1 MNIGYRHFMYF
12 LKWSFGLP
20 GFALMLVLWSCQV
33 FAQNTQPPGVKNYEV
48 RTIARNSVNF
58 ELGGNGFI
66 YTLNYD
72 RLFFQ
77 SDYYKSGIRIGFGVM
92 PLASTVDQ
100 SGRAVVFIPVEYNSL
115 FGLKKHHLEVSVGA
129 TYTTFIQ
136 GSEFWMTGRVGYRI
150 QGEKGGFFFR
160 AGMVLMY
167 LPYANPQLWTNPTND
182 FLFPMP
188 AVAWG
193 FSIK

>member
-1 MNIGYRHFMYF
+1 MKVERKYF
-12 LKWSFGLP
+12 LIFLNWFICQLL
-20 GFALMLVLWSCQV
+20 FACTLLLISCQI
-33 FAQNTQPPGVKNYEV
+33 FAQNTSTPGVKNYEV
-48 RTIARNSVNF
+48 RTISRNSVNF
-58 ELGGNGFI
+58 ELGGNGFV

-77 SDYYKSGIRIGFGVM
+77 SDYYKSGIRIGFGVL
-92 PLASTVDQ
+92 PFASQVDE

-129 TYTTFIQ
+129 TYTTFVQ
-136 GSEFWMTGRVGYRI
+136 GSEFWMTGRVGYRM

-167 LPYANPQLWTNPTND
+167 LPYANPQVWVNPTND

>member
-1 MNIGYRHFMYF
+1 MKIDCRHFLDF
-12 LKWSFGLP
+12 LNRPNSHLGC
-20 GFALMLVLWSCQV
+20 ACILMFLSCQL
-33 FAQNTQPPGVKNYEV
+33 FAQNTPSPGVKNYEV

-77 SDYYKSGIRIGFGVM
+77 SDYYKSGIRIGFGVL
-92 PLASTVDQ
+92 PLASTVDE
-100 SGRAVVFIPVEYNSL
+100 SGRAVMFIPVEYNSL
-115 FGLKKHHLEVSVGA
+115 FGLKKHYLEVSIGA
-129 TYTTFIQ
+129 TYTTFVQ
-136 GSEFWMTGRVGYRI
+136 GSEFWMTGRVGYRM

-160 AGMVLMY
+160 TGMVLMY
-167 LPYANPQLWTNPTND
+167 LPYANPQLWTRPTND

>member
-1 MNIGYRHFMYF
+1 MEINWR
-12 LKWSFGLP
+12 
-20 GFALMLVLWSCQV
+20 LVLDLFLPLLWRLGLLVCLLILSIQLA
-33 FAQNTQPPGVKNYEV
+33 AQNKTQLGVKNYEV

-77 SDYYKSGIRIGFGVM
+77 SDYYKSGIRVGFGVL
-92 PLASTVDQ
+92 PLASQ
-100 SGRAVVFIPVEYNSL
+100 IEESGRAVVFIPIEYNSL
-115 FGLKKHHLEVSVGA
+115 FGLKKHHLEVSVGV
-129 TYTTFIQ
+129 TYTTFVP
-136 GSEFWMTGRVGYRI
+136 GSEFWITGRVGYRI
-150 QGEKGGFFFR
+150 QGENGGFFFR

-167 LPYANPQLWTNPTND
+167 LPYANALYWTSPTND
-182 FLFPMP
+182 IIFPMP

>member
-1 MNIGYRHFMYF
+1 MVYRKMRFIELSSLSYC
-12 LKWSFGLP
+12 KWVFFFNVLLLSFTLN
-20 GFALMLVLWSCQV
+20 
-33 FAQNTQPPGVKNYEV
+33 AQDAPQLGVKNYEV
-48 RTIARNSVNF
+48 RTIARNAVNF

-66 YTLNYD
+66 YTLSYD

-77 SDYYKSGIRIGFGVM
+77 SDYYKSGIRVGFGVV
-92 PLASTVDQ
+92 PLASQVEE
-100 SGRAVVFIPVEYNSL
+100 SGRAVVFIPIEYNSL

-129 TYTTFIQ
+129 TYTTIIQ
-136 GSEFWMTGRVGYRI
+136 GSELWITGRVGYRM

-167 LPYANPQLWTNPTND
+167 LPYANPQLWTNPIND
-182 FLFPMP
+182 FIFPMP